1 MNELLAKKERLQSWL
16 KYGALAVVGLIVSPI
31 VFLSIKGIVGLAV
44 AALLGLS
51 IVTFTPW
58 VVLKFAN
65 WKYRA
70 IEHEKV
76 VMQKAVVAAA
86 TENPIETLRNV
97 LAQRKVAIDE
107 FDKTVVSATAAR
119 NTFKTKLEKF
129 AAQYPQR
136 APEFEQKYKQL
147 VMRVEQKKKA
157 LKDARASYEAG
168 ELKLEEMIA
177 YWEMSKDVIALNEAA
192 GMDTKDIYEKLK
204 TDTAVDAVFDSMN
217 LAFAQLEVDNDEDVS
232 PELAQLSHSK
242 PVTLELQS
250 STADMV
256 YQPIKQ
262 TIVNKV

>member
-1 MNELLAKKERLQSWL
+1 MNDLVAKKERLQTWL
-16 KYGALAVVGLIVSPI
+16 KYGTLAVVGLIVSPI
-31 VFLSIKGIVGLAV
+31 IFMTIQGVIGLAIAGLV
-44 AALLGLS
+44 GLS
-51 IVTFTPW
+51 IISFTPW
-58 VVLKFAN
+58 VTLKFAN
-65 WKYRA
+65 WKYLA
-70 IEHEKV
+70 VEHEKV
-76 VMQKAVVAAA
+76 VMQKAVAAAA

-97 LAQRKVAIDE
+97 LKQRFDAIE
-107 FDKTVVSATAAR
+107 AFDKTVVSATAAR

-157 LKDARASYEAG
+157 LKEARSSYEAG
-168 ELKLEEMIA
+168 ELKLEEMVA

-217 LAFAQLEVDNDEDVS
+217 LAFAQLEVDNDEDIS

-250 STADMV
+250 STVDMV